1 MKTEEQGNQQG
12 KQPQG
17 GDKQKPSFMQVV
29 NHPVTYALIVVVSV
43 FWYVLYYV
51 TDRSDAHTKQM
62 TEMQDKLYKQ
72 MIEEVRK
79 QVTPAVDK
87 VKEAA
92 IKVDSAAVKVD
103 SVAQQQKG
111 KRK

>member
-1 MKTEEQGNQQG
+1 MKQEEQGCKQQD
-12 KQPQG
+12 QG
-17 GDKQKPSFMQVV
+17 KQKPSFMQVV
-29 NHPVTYALIVVVSV
+29 NHPVTYALITIVSV

-51 TDRSDAHTKQM
+51 TDRSDTHTKQM

-111 KRK
+111 AKK